1 LWVGLVEQ
9 GEKLLPWYYNVWF
22 EGKLVEGYEPD
33 DVIRNL
39 TALYEGRIDFR
50 KILFS
55 GKPVLVEEE
64 SPLEKAQKV
73 FKAYEKAGAVCWI
86 ELVDIVEAKLD
97 DIEPYK
103 NSLGKSYISLSG
115 LYE

>member
-1 LWVGLVEQ
+1 
-9 GEKLLPWYYNVWF
+9 LLPWCYNVWF

-55 GKPVLVEEE
+55 GKPVLVEED

-73 FKAYEKAGAVCWI
+73 FKTYEKAGAVCWI
-86 ELVDIVEAKLD
+86 ELVDIVERSLHNLVKIAIFCHVYNINLS
-97 DIEPYK
+97 
-103 NSLGKSYISLSG
+103 NSSTMSLVSTA
-115 LYE
+115 LN

>member
-1 LWVGLVEQ
+1 M
-9 GEKLLPWYYNVWF
+9 PSWYYNVWF
-22 EGKLVEGYEPD
+22 EGELVEGYKPD

-39 TALYEGRIDFR
+39 TALYKGRIDFR

-64 SPLEKAQKV
+64 SSLEKAQKV
-73 FKAYEKAGAVCWI
+73 FKAYEKVGAVCWI

-97 DIEPYK
+97 DLEPYK
-103 NSLGKSYISLSG
+103 SSLGESYISLSG
-115 LYE
+115 LYER